1 MRPHRMT
8 AATPALLSAIVL
20 LLAACAPAVPSPTA
34 APAKPT
40 EAPKP
45 AASPAAAPAASPAAA
60 AAPAASPA
68 AAPAA
73 AASPAAIQVPVA
85 PPITKPAGPPRK
97 LIYGNA
103 VTPPNMVHLPAYI
116 AKELGYF
123 DEVGLDVEIKSFE
136 GGVGGLRAGLAGGV
150 DVAGTSAD
158 PLIAA
163 VAAGAPARAIG
174 TYAPRLS
181 VVMTSAPDIKTVRDM
196 KGRKAG
202 IQEVGGFNEVMTRLT
217 LVSAGLNKDD
227 VQYTTV
233 STAGRV
239 PALINGQI
247 DTSPLHIDQYY
258 AALAQKPDLVTLVKM
273 WEVAPDWWY
282 SAFVVTEDKIK
293 NNRQDLVDFMTAVLK
308 AQRFMYA
315 EREKTIVMGMK
326 LTGDKPRPAIEKAYD
341 DLARGGVWSVNDG
354 MPVKM
359 LNYTLD
365 KQVELGII
373 EAAQKPT
380 ADKLVDRSI
389 IEEAIKRVGGP
400 MTGDPRWY

>member
-1 MRPHRMT
+1 MPMHTVLRS
-8 AATPALLSAIVL
+8 APALLCAVA
-20 LLAACAPAVPSPTA
+20 LALTACAPAAPSPTP
-34 APAKPT
+34 APAKQAEVPAK
-40 EAPKP
+40 APPP
-45 AASPAAAPAASPAAA
+45 AASPVASPSPAASP
-60 AAPAASPA
+60 SPVA
-68 AAPAA
+68 GVV
-73 AASPAAIQVPVA
+73 QVPVA
-85 PPITKPAGPPRK
+85 PPFTKPPGPPRK
-97 LIYGNA
+97 LVYGNA
-103 VTPPNMVHLPAYI
+103 VTPPNMVHLPAYM

-136 GGVGGLRAGLAGGV
+136 GGVGGLRAAMAGGV

-163 VAAGAPARAIG
+163 VGAGATVRAIG

-181 VVMTSAPDIKTVRDM
+181 VVMTTAPDIKTIAQM

-202 IQEVGGFNEVMTRLT
+202 IQEVGGFNEVMTRLV
-217 LVSAGLNKDD
+217 LASGGLSKDD
-227 VQYTTV
+227 VQYVMV

-239 PALINGQI
+239 PALISGQI

-258 AALAQKPDLVTLVKM
+258 LAVSQKPDLVTMAKL

-282 SAFVVTEDKIK
+282 SAFIATEDKIK
-293 NNRQDLVDFMTAVLK
+293 NNRQDLVDFMSAVLK

-315 EREKTIVMGMK
+315 NRERTIELGMK

-354 MPVKM
+354 MPIRM
-359 LNYTLD
+359 INYTLD
-365 KQVELGII
+365 QQVRLGMIQ
-373 EAAQKPT
+373 ESQKPT
-380 ADKLVDRSI
+380 ADKLLDRSI
-389 IEEAIKRVGGP
+389 VEEAIRRVGGP